1 MKITPDM
8 PREAGSTVDESGA
21 LLELADYEDADGTG
35 VKVTESEGRVRV
47 KVDSYDPFGRTIYL
61 DRADALGLADRLREV
76 AAELPDDA
84 PEPPA
89 AVVRNDTHGDLARAE
104 LDELRAGAHPCL
116 RCGML
121 ADVDP
126 VLHEDRYGHR
136 PKYRDESGR
145 VFVWFA
151 GRWAEKL
158 DESAPGGAS

>member
-47 KVDSYDPFGRTIYL
+47 KVDSYD
-61 DRADALGLADRLREV
+61 ALGLADRLREV

-89 AVVRNDTHGDLARAE
+89 AVVRNDTHGDLTRAE